1 MERNRKEAP
10 SFTNMGVL
18 FVVFSLIQSASVYGV
33 DGKSISVEVDI
44 SSGLPQINVVGLPD
58 PAVRESVE
66 RVRAALKNSGFT
78 FPMDRITVNLAPAD
92 LRKEGTSFDLA
103 IAAGIL
109 TASGQISVAPFE
121 NTLLLGEL
129 SLNGNVRPVPGVLAM
144 IEQAKRLGFKRVLL
158 PVANVKE
165 AIWISDM
172 ELFALSHLKELDL
185 IKKKQSDWNDIRV
198 DHRNDSRFNQIEN
211 KTFLDKQDEIGDYGD
226 VIGQHQAK
234 RAMLIAAAGKHN
246 ILLSGPPGTGKTMM
260 IRRLPGILPLL
271 TEQEALEVTKIYS
284 VAGKLLDS
292 SHGLITHP
300 PFRAPHHTISSGG
313 LIGGGSIPKPGE
325 VTLAHRGVLFLDEL
339 PEFPRQVLE
348 VLRQPLEDRIV
359 TISRS
364 KAVFQFPAS
373 IMLAA
378 SFNPCPC
385 GYYGHE
391 YGDKR
396 CTCSATLISRYRS
409 KISGPLL
416 DRIDLQLEVPRP
428 ISLEHASTGPSL
440 NTAQMKQL
448 VLGAYAFKQDRTAGT
463 SLNPIE
469 SLNGAALRRSVN
481 IKPEAAS
488 LLESAFEALGISMR
502 AYDRMLKLARTI
514 ADLEASDAVDTM
526 HIAEAIQYRGLD
538 KPLS

>member
-10 SFTNMGVL
+10 SFTHMGVL

-129 SLNGNVRPVPGVLAM
+129 SLNGNVRPVAGVLAM
-144 IEQAKRLGFKRVLL
+144 IEQAKRHGFKRVLL

-198 DHRNDSRFNQIEN
+198 DHRNDSSFSQSEN
-211 KTFLDKQDEIGDYGD
+211 KAYLDKQDEIGDYGD

-440 NTAQMKQL
+440 NTTQMKQL
-448 VLGAYAFKQDRTAGT
+448 VLGAYAFKQDRTAGI
-463 SLNPIE
+463 SLNPIG